1 MKTEIENT
9 TKLNN
14 GDVIVINTQQN
25 EEMIAIFN
33 RFGDNNTLFIYI
45 QMDSLVEELYFND
58 VNWDFPYYLDKIQY
72 RLATDLEKNRL
83 YYALYTYF
91 IMDYDCKWSNHFTDS
106 SYFDILDCLLEVFCI
121 KVNEDDDNFEY
132 PEFVQDIRN
141 YIWDMCCLVLGISS
155 DINTEEEK
163 ITETIGA
170 KIRNKLTPIVNLIEL
185 NKIMIGNNKC
195 TDKQLQDL
203 ISQTLEVCEESIEW
217 LKKY

>member
-1 MKTEIENT
+1 MKTKIEKT

-14 GDVIVINTQQN
+14 GDVIVITDPRGV
-25 EEMIAIFN
+25 EMIAIFN

-45 QMDSLVEELYFND
+45 QMNSLDEELYFND

-83 YYALYTYF
+83 YNALYRYF
-91 IMDYDCKWSNHFTDS
+91 TEEYDYDWSNHFTDS
-106 SYFDILDCLLEVFCI
+106 SYFDILDSLLEVFCI
-121 KVNEDDDNFEY
+121 KVNEDDDNFDY
-132 PEFVQDIRN
+132 PEFMQEIRN
-141 YIWDMCCLVLGISS
+141 YIWDRCCLVLGVS
-155 DINTEEEK
+155 EEK

-217 LKKY
+217 LKNIE